1 MQYIFCWINYL
12 CLSTINNNSIT
23 IISILKDTN
32 IYDPVN
38 YADPNFAS
46 VYSWKRN
53 WLNYPRKRSLIR
65 RNMYIIV
72 FSRIFVEYLLIYQL
86 FIWTSFYPFSSF
98 WRVNLYKLTFVFVDI
113 FTRSIFD
120 RNFCARSFV
129 CIFVSC
135 ILYVSILI
143 LYTRKIYIC
152 IRM

>member
-12 CLSTINNNSIT
+12 CLSTVNNNFIT
-23 IISILKDTN
+23 ISILKDTN

-65 RNMYIIV
+65 RNIYIIV

-86 FIWTSFYPFSSF
+86 FIWASFYSFSSF
-98 WRVNLYKLTFVFVDI
+98 WRANLYKLTFVS
-113 FTRSIFD
+113 SIFLHD
-120 RNFCARSFV
+120 QSSIVISAHVRLFVFSFLA
-129 CIFVSC
+129 F
-135 ILYVSILI
+135 YM
-143 LYTRKIYIC
+143 YQF
-152 IRM
+152 